1 MQPDEVG
8 RWTFIAI
15 TIIFGLYILKVIRL
29 TRESLRPLL
38 RNFAIGFLV
47 GLLYYAQWGKPTGDK
62 PINNG
67 IFFGAV
73 TAAVLHKKRSRYYSP
88 KLKKE
93 VIARHFKGREHKYDP
108 RKHHVDH
115 KVAFAKGGSHTL
127 DNLRVIDRKKNLQK
141 GAKWPGLWDM
151 FFR

>member
-1 MQPDEVG
+1 MQTGPN
-8 RWTFIAI
+8 WIFIGIAAVCV
-15 TIIFGLYILKVIRL
+15 LYALKAVRL
-29 TRESLRPLL
+29 TRESLRPIIK
-38 RNFAIGFLV
+38 RFAIGFLI
-47 GLLYYAQWGKPTGDK
+47 GLLYYVVQGKPTGDK

-73 TAAVLHKKRSRYYSP
+73 VAAVFHKKRKRYYSR
-88 KLKKE
+88 KLKDQ
-93 VIARHFKGREHKYDP
+93 VIERHFKGRKHEYDP
-108 RKHHVDH
+108 KKHHIDH

-127 DNLRVIDRKKNLQK
+127 DNLRVLDRRKNLKK